1 MSAPQAGDVE
11 VIPDSYR
18 ELTGGVPKAIESRL
32 KVAEATGRGGA
43 VGAIEATR
51 RALVMDNPLGPKV
64 GQTVHFAQLVAL
76 GKGDAARLHA
86 RAALRA
92 GATMAELNGA
102 VELALITAGMPAY
115 SLGVDVLAELLEE
128 AEAGGRRS

>member
-1 MSAPQAGDVE
+1 MSAEQPDELA
-11 VIPDSYR
+11 VIRESYA
-18 ELTGGVPKAIESRL
+18 ELTGTVPPSIEARL
-32 KVAEATGRGGA
+32 QLAEATGRGAA

-51 RALVMDNPLGPKV
+51 RALIMDNPLGRKV

-76 GKGDAARLHA
+76 GKGGPARLHA

-92 GATMAELNGA
+92 GATLAELTGA

-115 SLGVDVLAELLEE
+115 SLGVEVLAELLQEN
-128 AEAGGRRS
+128 APAGGRS